1 MSEEFNNEQ
10 HPIQEDAEYLEM
22 NEVEQVYDQNQ
33 DDVQPEDMDDDL
45 DMEDDRVEIDM
56 TNNSKGY
63 YDLHKDSVFNIDSYG
78 GICITGS
85 GDDTA
90 HVWEIN
96 NNAINTQTNADGEPV
111 ERKSL
116 FEIKHNESVIGCYLT
131 RPKGLYLISGDMNG
145 LIKIYKTIKKGTW
158 ELIHEIQQ
166 VEELQWLKINESVEG
181 MFAFGGTDGSV
192 WVYQLTKN
200 DLNLVMSGFSHQQDC
215 TNGEFINYSEDDIQL
230 LSLSV
235 DGSIV
240 LWSVYTG
247 EAIMKWTESNFKSH
261 ATPQW
266 ISLQISPK
274 SDAQPQRLAAVG
286 STEGALTLLNLQSH
300 QVLYF
305 NPAVIENIT
314 EHEEMSDLS
323 IESISWLIT
332 PGKPALLVVG
342 IVRGDLIVYDIPTFK
357 IRSQLKLEEAI
368 TKTYISSGT
377 NNVNK
382 RLFVSSMDGKVYT
395 YDPYQIAN
403 EQSQWIAHGH
413 NMGVLDFA
421 VDEKNNLLITAGD
434 DGVSLIFE
442 L

>member
-230 LSLSV
+230 LSLVCSAP
-235 DGSIV
+235 
-240 LWSVYTG
+240 TR
-247 EAIMKWTESNFKSH
+247 
-261 ATPQW
+261 
-266 ISLQISPK
+266 
-274 SDAQPQRLAAVG
+274 QRH
-286 STEGALTLLNLQSH
+286 TC
-300 QVLYF
+300 
-305 NPAVIENIT
+305 
-314 EHEEMSDLS
+314 D
-323 IESISWLIT
+323 
-332 PGKPALLVVG
+332 
-342 IVRGDLIVYDIPTFK
+342 
-357 IRSQLKLEEAI
+357 
-368 TKTYISSGT
+368 
-377 NNVNK
+377 
-382 RLFVSSMDGKVYT
+382 
-395 YDPYQIAN
+395 
-403 EQSQWIAHGH
+403 
-413 NMGVLDFA
+413 
-421 VDEKNNLLITAGD
+421 
-434 DGVSLIFE
+434 
-442 L
+442 